1 MSLTAL
7 ILAPEPLDAELADT
21 VLWRQNVERYEA
33 MSVEQA
39 RHLASGGRPDI
50 LIVDERMPNAP
61 AVVAQLRRDPLTRGV
76 SIVALA
82 RGDFEPA
89 EIAILEAGANAILRL
104 PPGADWDDRLERLI
118 HVPLRRAARFS
129 VHVQIDSRLEVA
141 GRIFPATA
149 LNLSVNGMLVESGQG
164 GLRVGDDV
172 QFAFRLPQSEDVVAG
187 MGTVVREGGPPGRFG
202 VELTHVQGD
211 GRVRIK
217 LFVEAE
223 S

>member
-1 MSLTAL
+1 MTLTAL

-33 MSVEQA
+33 ISLEQA
-39 RHLASGGRPDI
+39 RHLVSGGRPDI
-50 LIVDERMPNAP
+50 LIVDQRMPNAP
-61 AVVAQLRRDPLTRGV
+61 AIVAQLRQHPQTRGV

-89 EIAILEAGANAILRL
+89 EIALLEAGANAILRL
-104 PPGADWDDRLERLI
+104 PPGEDWDDRLERLI
-118 HVPLRRAARFS
+118 HVPLRRASRFS

-141 GRIFPATA
+141 GRIFPVTA
-149 LNLSVNGMLVESGQG
+149 VNLSVNGMLVESAQ

-172 QFAFRLPQSEDVVAG
+172 QFAFRLPQSDDVVAG
-187 MGTVVREGGPPGRFG
+187 MGTVVREAGPPGQFG

-217 LFVEAE
+217 LYVEAE